1 MKRTMNTLAALA
13 LVSLASSVSLAKP
26 VFIVSGKIVSQG
38 QAEEIQRKEPSTKV
52 YKIAATEVRVSSETG
67 NFKKSDDVDV
77 ETLKT
82 LLK

>member
-1 MKRTMNTLAALA
+1 MKQAMITLAALA

-26 VFIVSGKIVSQG
+26 VFIVNGKIVSQG
-38 QAEEIQRKEPSTKV
+38 FAEETQRKEPTTKV

>member
-1 MKRTMNTLAALA
+1 MKALV
-13 LVSLASSVSLAKP
+13 VSLALSIGFASVSLAKP
-26 VFIVSGKIVSQG
+26 VFIANGKIVSQG
-38 QAEEIQRKEPSTKV
+38 QAEDLQRKDPQTKV
-52 YKIAATEVRVSSETG
+52 YKISATEVRVSSETG

>member
-1 MKRTMNTLAALA
+1 MKAFAF
-13 LVSLASSVSLAKP
+13 SLATAMLVSSVSLAKP
-26 VFIVSGKIVSQG
+26 VFIVNGKIVSQG
-38 QAEEIQRKEPSTKV
+38 AAEDIQRKDPNTKV

>member
-1 MKRTMNTLAALA
+1 MKA
-13 LVSLASSVSLAKP
+13 LVSALVLTFGFASVSLAKP
-26 VFIVSGKIVSQG
+26 VFIVNGKIVSQG
-38 QAEEIQRKEPSTKV
+38 AAEDAQRKDPSTKV

>member
-1 MKRTMNTLAALA
+1 MKMLV
-13 LVSLASSVSLAKP
+13 VSLAITLGFASVSLAKP
-26 VFIVSGKIVSQG
+26 VFIVNGKIVSQG
-38 QAEEIQRKEPSTKV
+38 AAEDLQRKDPNTKV